1 MRSKE
6 YLKTARTFLRMAKN
20 IADQAIADRLKAL
33 AGEYERRAEQASQFE
48 HPDQSAR
55 VAAHSER
62 AASVTK

>member
-1 MRSKE
+1 MLSKV

-20 IADQAIADRLKAL
+20 ITDQAIADRLNAL
-33 AGEYERRAEQASQFE
+33 AGDYEWRAEQASQFE
-48 HPDQSAR
+48 LPDQSAQ